1 MAGASGGY
9 PGAMLVADRYRLG
22 SPLGRGGM
30 GAVYRGTDELLG
42 REVAVKFLLPN
53 RQDDMAAARFRREA
67 HAAALLSDEHVV
79 AALDFGEHDDGYFLV
94 MELVEG
100 RSVAEELRSN
110 GPLPADDALDIVRQA
125 AAGLAAAHR
134 ENIVHR
140 DIKPGNLLLG
150 PGGTVKVADF
160 GIARFLADTTTTLT
174 ATGQVVGTSFY
185 LAPERA
191 LGRPAGPA
199 SDVYALGCVLY
210 QLLTGHPPFMAEDPA
225 SIMYQHVEVDP
236 APPSGLRPELAGPCE
251 TLLFRM
257 LAKDPEQRPTAA
269 AIASGAE
276 IAPLEPRTAEAPTVP
291 ATVLGGSRR
300 GVLAGA
306 AAVTAA
312 AAAIALAVL
321 LGPDLGNLPATDLLP
336 STPPSTPRTTPAAVT
351 THPPTVRTTRPP
363 TTAPITNRPV
373 KPPATS
379 RPTHGP
385 AEPGKTKGHPKTP
398 KEPKE
403 KSTKKR

>member
-1 MAGASGGY
+1 
-9 PGAMLVADRYRLG
+9 
-22 SPLGRGGM
+22 M
-30 GAVYRGTDELLG
+30 GAVYRGTDEVLG
-42 REVAVKFLLPN
+42 RSVAVKFLLPH
-53 RQDDMAAARFRREA
+53 RQDDLAATRFRREA
-67 HAAALLSDEHVV
+67 HAAALLNDEHVV

-100 RSVAEELRSN
+100 GSVAEELRSN
-110 GPLPADDALDIVRQA
+110 GPLSAEHALGIVRQA

-150 PGGTVKVADF
+150 ADGTVKVADF

-210 QLLTGHPPFMAEDPA
+210 QLLTGHPPFMADEPA

-236 APPSGLRPELAGPCE
+236 APPSDLRPELAGPCE

-257 LAKDPEQRPTAA
+257 LAKDPAQRPSAA
-269 AIASGAE
+269 EIASGAE
-276 IAPLEPRTAEAPTVP
+276 IAPLEPRTDETPTVP
-291 ATVLGGSRR
+291 VTALTRSGRR
-300 GVLAGA
+300 VLAGV
-306 AAVTAA
+306 AAVAA
-312 AAAIALAVL
+312 AAAAVALGVL
-321 LGPDLGNLPATDLLP
+321 IRPDLGNLPATELLP
-336 STPPSTPRTTPAAVT
+336 PAPRSTPSTTPAAVT
-351 THPPTVRTTRPP
+351 TSAQTVRTTRPSVSAR
-363 TTAPITNRPV
+363 TTSLPV
-373 KPPATS
+373 ERPATS
-379 RPTHGP
+379 RSDKGPGGP
-385 AEPGKTKGHPKTP
+385 AKGKGHPKA
-398 KEPKE
+398 PKE
-403 KSTKKR
+403 KPPKRP